1 MGTHPIF
8 ESDFD
13 CLTECHRSDLVLR
26 VRLKI
31 PSLALGIPLINPTRD
46 PLMDQI
52 KIKHLHSL
60 VQAIAATTV
69 ILRIWGR
76 APAFPVVRIRLNREG
91 IVTLDSR
98 LCNNNHPT
106 KRLLTSNNNHNNNT
120 NPNSNN
126 NIIHNSINN
135 INRLIHIKISN
146 SIPHKVLVH
155 MEQMEANMDNRVRF
169 PLAGRRIKVL
179 TELEFLEIMQ
189 INWHQAEWQYQTNL
203 PRPESQKYLKLKIG
217 V

>member
-60 VQAIAATTV
+60 VPAIAATTV
-69 ILRIWGR
+69 IRRIWGR

-126 NIIHNSINN
+126 SII
-135 INRLIHIKISN
+135 
-146 SIPHKVLVH
+146 HKVLVH

-169 PLAGRRIKVL
+169 PLAVRRIKVL